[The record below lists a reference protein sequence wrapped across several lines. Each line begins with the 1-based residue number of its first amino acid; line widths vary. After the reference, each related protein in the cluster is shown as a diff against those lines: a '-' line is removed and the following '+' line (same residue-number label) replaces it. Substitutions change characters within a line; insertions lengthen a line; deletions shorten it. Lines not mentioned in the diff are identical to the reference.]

1 VLDNKHPTEVVVL
14 RLTRHTEGMSKKKD
28 IIRIA
33 LNQKGIVITDGI
45 PEHIIEL
52 LRFNGYKIKV
62 RKKVKKWT

>member
-1 VLDNKHPTEVVVL
+1 MN
-14 RLTRHTEGMSKKKD
+14 KKKD
-28 IIRIA
+28 IIRLA

-45 PEHIIEL
+45 PEHVMEL

>member
-1 VLDNKHPTEVVVL
+1 MVRKISNKVAFL
-14 RLTRHTEGMSKKKD
+14 SLTRHTESMVKKKD
-28 IIRIA
+28 IIRLA

>member
-1 VLDNKHPTEVVVL
+1 MN
-14 RLTRHTEGMSKKKD
+14 KKKD
-28 IIRIA
+28 IIRLA